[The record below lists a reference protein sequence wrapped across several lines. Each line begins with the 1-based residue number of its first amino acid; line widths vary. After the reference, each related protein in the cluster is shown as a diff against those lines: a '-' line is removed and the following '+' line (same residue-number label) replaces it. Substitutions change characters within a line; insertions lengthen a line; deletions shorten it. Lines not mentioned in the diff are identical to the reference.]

1 MKFQDTATI
10 SRRGLLM
17 GALGAG
23 VISLAGGLAS
33 PAIAKAA
40 GDVRHINLV
49 NPHTG
54 DRINSVYWV
63 EGIYIPEVLEEVD
76 HLMRDWRMDQKRR
89 IDVDVIDIIA
99 AAHRLLETNEPF
111 ALFSGYRSPQTNAML
126 RRKSRGVAR
135 NSYHIRGMAADL
147 HLESRS
153 VRQISAAAQR
163 INGGGVGQYSRSDFV
178 HMDCGPVRLW
188 GR

>member
-1 MKFQDTATI
+1 MKSKDTAML
-10 SRRGLLM
+10 SRRALLT
-17 GALGAG
+17 GVLGFG
-23 VISLAGGLAS
+23 VISVAGGLAA

-40 GDVRHINLV
+40 GDVRIINLV
-49 NPHTG
+49 NPRTG

-63 EGIYIPEVLEEVD
+63 DGAYIPEVLSEVD
-76 HLMRDWRMDQKRR
+76 HLMRDWRLDQKRR

-99 AAHRLLETNEPF
+99 AAHRLLETSEPF
-111 ALFSGYRSPQTNAML
+111 TVYSGYRTPQTNALL
-126 RRKSRGVAR
+126 RRRSRGVAR

-153 VRQISAAAQR
+153 VRQVAAAAKR
-163 INGGGVGQYSRSDFV
+163 ISGGGVGQYSRSEFV